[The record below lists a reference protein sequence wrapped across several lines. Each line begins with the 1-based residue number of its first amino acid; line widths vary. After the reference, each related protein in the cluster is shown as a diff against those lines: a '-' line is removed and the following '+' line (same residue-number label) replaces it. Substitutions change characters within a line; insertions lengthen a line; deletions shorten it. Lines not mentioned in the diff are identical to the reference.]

1 MMACRPVKP
10 CGVLSRKADASHRGE
25 ALRLDVYVCN
35 YVAVR
40 AVRLFLPGL
49 GQAE

>member
-40 AVRLFLPGL
+40 LHLPGL